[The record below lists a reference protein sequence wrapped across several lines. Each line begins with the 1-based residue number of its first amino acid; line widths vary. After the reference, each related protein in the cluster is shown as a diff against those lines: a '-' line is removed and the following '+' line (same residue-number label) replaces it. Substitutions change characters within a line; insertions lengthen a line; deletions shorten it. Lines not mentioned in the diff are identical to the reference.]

1 MGLESPNFGKIY
13 KLYFPTIKRYIL
25 KNSGTEAD
33 AEDIFQDAMVVIL
46 EKYMLDDFK
55 LTATLKTYIYAV
67 SKNLWL
73 KKLRHKKR
81 EQSELSLENQKF
93 YEEIQLS
100 IENELSIMDK
110 AMRLMNLVSKHCHR
124 LLSDVFF
131 NGKEIDEIR
140 EEYGYTTKH
149 NATNQKY
156 KCLSQARKLA
166 KVD

>member
-1 MGLESPNFGKIY
+1 MNSESPDFGKIY
-13 KLYFPTIKRYIL
+13 KQYFPAIKKYIM

-55 LTATLKTYIYAV
+55 LTATLKTYTYAV

-73 KKLRHKKR
+73 KRLRAKKKER
-81 EQSELSLENQKF
+81 NQLSLEKQEF
-93 YEEIQLS
+93 YDDIQSS
-100 IENELSIMDK
+100 IENELTLIDR
-110 AMRLMNLVSKHCHR
+110 AMRLMNMVSKHCHR

-131 NGKEIDEIR
+131 NGKEIEEIR
-140 EEYGYTTKH
+140 EEYGYTSRH

-156 KCLSQARKLA
+156 KCLAQARKLA
-166 KVD
+166 KIK